1 MQKSVKRSTNGSKK
15 KLVVYVKKKRRGGYE
30 IVRKFYV

>member
-1 MQKSVKRSTNGSKK
+1 MQKSVKRSVKSK